1 MADSGNSYSL
11 LVKKL
16 DQFIRKYYVNQIIRG
31 SLYFVGL
38 VLLMFLLFNV
48 LEYYFYFSKSIRKAL
63 FFSFIGISLV
73 SLYYWIFRPLS
84 AYFKLGKSI
93 SHEQAASI
101 IGIHFSDVKDKLLN
115 ILQLKKQSD
124 SSNNELIAASI
135 DQKSAEIKLVPFK
148 NAIDLGQN
156 KKYLKYALPPF
167 LLFLFLLFAAPSMI
181 KDSTYRIINND
192 QNFEREAPF
201 YLRLAE
207 KDHEVVQYSDYS
219 LRVKVEGEVLPSEVL
234 IDVNGYPYNLKK
246 ISANTFEYQFKNV
259 VKNTPFKIY
268 SGKVNGPEGTLKVL
282 KKPELSEFSV
292 YLNYPNYTGSQDER
306 IENIG
311 DLSVPVGTQITWNL
325 KGNETDEM
333 SMSFDNKKE
342 VLKQS
347 EKGEFSLRKRILK
360 DLPYTLFLSNKRIPT
375 PDSFLYNLQVIP
387 DQHPSIEVEKFVD
400 STQQN
405 MVFFVGMAS
414 DDYGMERLN
423 FNYTINNPESRQ
435 SKTEVVPLK
444 MTNTK
449 STKYDYTLNI
459 EKLGLKPGD
468 QLSYYFE
475 VYDNDKIHGSK
486 SAKTAIMNFSKPS
499 RKELKQKA
507 QKQSEEIEKLLEESI
522 KKTKEV
528 KKDFKEL
535 KEKLRE
541 KKELDWQ
548 TKKDLEKL
556 MERQKDIQQKMEDAK
571 QNFQEKQKNEAMME
585 KSPQTQEKEE
595 RIEKMFDEIKK
606 NEVDELMEKIREL
619 MEELN
624 KDQAQEMVQEMEKQD
639 ETLENEL
646 ERLKELYK
654 ELEVEKDVEEFL
666 DQMKKLAEEQEK
678 LAEETKNKEKPQEQ
692 LKKEQEDIEK
702 KLDDLKKDL
711 EQIQKK
717 NDELENPK
725 DLGEENE
732 EEMEDINQDM
742 DEAQDKMDQN
752 QNSKASEA
760 QKKASKK
767 MKDMASDMQ
776 SSMEAGGQDQMAE
789 DMEMIRQL
797 LENLVTLSFNQED
810 LINEFEQTNE
820 HVPRFVELVQEQFR
834 IKNDFTVVEDTLM
847 ALAKRQA
854 KLETFVIEKMTEVQ
868 NNLDISI
875 TRLEERKKKLADEN
889 QRKSMKGLNDL
900 ALMLDEAMNQMQQQ
914 MASMS
919 SGSKMCNKP
928 NGKGQG
934 KGKGKAPKDKI
945 SEGQKGL
952 NKEMKEMLEKMKK
965 EGRNSK
971 PGKDGKKGKDG
982 MAKEFAEAAA
992 KQAALRKA
1000 LEELKKENTE
1010 QGKGDNGLQKLIDE
1024 MDQIETDLVNRRLDA
1039 QMISRQNNIL
1049 TRLLE
1054 AEKAD
1059 RQREMDEKRKAERAS
1074 NLAPKFPPALEKYLK
1089 QREAE
1094 VEQYKTVSPSLK
1106 PYYKYLVERY
1116 YNSLKTN

>member
-1 MADSGNSYSL
+1 MINSGNSYSL

-31 SLYFVGL
+31 SLYFIGL
-38 VLLMFLLFNV
+38 VLLMFLVFNV
-48 LEYYFYFSKSIRKAL
+48 LEYYFYFSKGIRKAL

-124 SSNNELIAASI
+124 SSKNELIAASI
-135 DQKSAEIKLVPFK
+135 DQKSSEIKLIPFK

-181 KDSTYRIINND
+181 KDSTYRIINNNK
-192 QNFEREAPF
+192 NFEKEAPF
-201 YLRLAE
+201 YLRLDA
-207 KDHEVVQYSDYS
+207 KNHEVVQYSNYA
-219 LRVKVEGEVLPSEVL
+219 LRVKVEGEALPSEVL

-259 VKNTPFKIY
+259 VKDTPFKIY
-268 SGKVNGPEGTLKVL
+268 SGKIKGPESTLKVL

-292 YLNYPNYTGSQDER
+292 FLNYPNYTGSRDER

-333 SMSFDNKKE
+333 SISFDNKKE
-342 VLKQS
+342 ALMQS
-347 EKGEFSLRKRILK
+347 DEGEFSLKKIILK
-360 DLPYTLFLSNKRIPT
+360 DLSYTLFLSNKRIPV
-375 PDSFLYNLQVIP
+375 PDSFLYSLQVIP
-387 DQHPSIEVEKFVD
+387 DQHPSIQVETFVD

-423 FNYTINNPESRQ
+423 FNYTISNSESRQ
-435 SKTEVVPLK
+435 SKTKIVPIK
-444 MTNTK
+444 MTNSK

-459 EKLGLKPGD
+459 DELDLKSGD

-475 VYDNDKIHGSK
+475 VFDNDRIHGSK
-486 SAKTAIMNFSKPS
+486 SAKTAIMSFFKPS
-499 RKELKQKA
+499 LKELKEKA

-528 KKDFKEL
+528 KKDFKQL

-541 KKELDWQ
+541 KKNLDWQ

-556 MERQKDIQQKMEDAK
+556 MQRQKDIQQKMESAK
-571 QNFQEKQKNEAMME
+571 QNFQEKQKNEAMMG

-624 KDQAQEMVQEMEKQD
+624 KDQAQQMVQEMEKQD

-654 ELEVEKDVEEFL
+654 ELELEKDVEEFL

-678 LAEETKNKEKPQEQ
+678 LAKETENKEKPQEQ
-692 LKKEQEDIEK
+692 LKKEQEGIEK
-702 KLDDLKKDL
+702 KLDELKKDFN
-711 EQIQKK
+711 QIQKK
-717 NDELENPK
+717 NDKLENPK
-725 DLGEENE
+725 DLGEKNE
-732 EEMEDINQDM
+732 EEMEDISQDM
-742 DEAQDKMDQN
+742 NKAQDQMNQN
-752 QNSKASEA
+752 QNNKASES
-760 QKKASKK
+760 QKKASQK
-767 MKDMASDMQ
+767 MKDMASQMQ
-776 SSMEAGGQDQMAE
+776 SSMQSGGQDQMAE
-789 DMEMIRQL
+789 DMKMIRQL
-797 LENLVTLSFNQED
+797 LENLVTLSFTQED
-810 LINEFEQTNE
+810 LINEFAQTNQ

-834 IKNDFTVVEDTLM
+834 IKNDFSIVEDTLM
-847 ALAKRQA
+847 ALAKRQS
-854 KLETFVIEKMTEVQ
+854 KIETYVIEKMTEVQ
-868 NNLDISI
+868 NNLEISI
-875 TRLEERKKKLADEN
+875 TRLEERRKKLADEN

-934 KGKGKAPKDKI
+934 QGQGKAPKDKI

-952 NKEMKEMLEKMKK
+952 NKQMKEMLEKMKK

-971 PGKDGKKGKDG
+971 PGKDGKGG

-1000 LEELKKENTE
+1000 LEEIKKENTE

-1024 MDQIETDLVNRRLDA
+1024 MDKIETDLVNRRLDA
-1039 QMISRQNNIL
+1039 QMISRQHNIL

-1059 RQREMDEKRKAERAS
+1059 RQREMDEKRKAERAN
-1074 NLAPKFPPALEKYLK
+1074 NLTPKFPPALEEYLK

-1094 VEQYKTVSPSLK
+1094 VEQYKTASPSLK

-1116 YNSLKTN
+1116 YNSLKAN